1 MIDNIQKDMTD
12 LLNYI
17 YDNEGDCYG
26 IDYFSQFLNDLKKYD
41 FAEILAY
48 QAKFS
53 VNYGLSFILSTPSL
67 WMNMS
72 ELDWVQVMSAL
83 NPRPNPFRREVE
95 DAGYIELHFLCKY
108 LRVNAIEMFLQQKQF
123 SNEDKKKFLQYAKK
137 ISDILFME
145 DLDLEDLD
153 GNYFVHKDILEK
165 TRLILLS
172 TQKVS
177 DLKYNRDELQK
188 YLEEQLKFFNT

>member
-83 NPRPNPFRREVE
+83 NPRPNPFSREIE
-95 DAGYIELHFLCKY
+95 DASYIDLHFLCKY

-145 DLDLEDLD
+145 DLDLEDLE

-165 TRLILLS
+165 TRLMLLS

-177 DLKYNRDELQK
+177 DFKYNRDELQK
-188 YLEEQLKFFNT
+188 YLEEQLKIFNT

>member
-1 MIDNIQKDMTD
+1 MTD

-83 NPRPNPFRREVE
+83 NPRPNPFSREIE
-95 DAGYIELHFLCKY
+95 DASYIDLHFLCKY

-145 DLDLEDLD
+145 DLDLEDLE

-165 TRLILLS
+165 TRLMLLS

-177 DLKYNRDELQK
+177 DFKYNRDELQK
-188 YLEEQLKFFNT
+188 YLEEQLKIFNT

>member
-1 MIDNIQKDMTD
+1 MTD